1 MNRIAVVAGSTRPGR
16 KARTVADWVLEVG
29 RRHPAITAGEAFLEV
44 VDLADVALPLLD
56 EPVPA
61 AFGSYQHPHT
71 QRWAATIGSFDGFIF
86 VTPEYNHSYPAALK
100 NAIDFLFAEWAD
112 KPAGFVSYGLAGGVR
127 AVEHLKSVLSE
138 VRAVPISSQVTLS
151 VFEDFTYAD
160 PSDPTSPATVTA
172 REHQTANLLEV
183 IEDCL
188 RLCGAMAGLRT
199 PAHR

>member
-1 MNRIAVVAGSTRPGR
+1 MSRIAVVVGSTRPGR
-16 KARTVADWVLEVG
+16 KARTVADWVLQVG
-29 RRHPAITAGEAFLEV
+29 RRHPAIAAGEAFLEV

-61 AFGSYQHPHT
+61 AFGSYQQPHT
-71 QRWAATIGSFDGFIF
+71 QRWAATIASFDGFIF

-138 VRAVPISSQVTLS
+138 VKAVPISSQVALS
-151 VFEDFTYAD
+151 AFEDFSYAD

-172 REHQTANLLEV
+172 RGHQTASLLEV
-183 IEDCL
+183 VEDCL
-188 RLCGAMAGLRT
+188 SMCRALVTVRAPLPG
-199 PAHR
+199 